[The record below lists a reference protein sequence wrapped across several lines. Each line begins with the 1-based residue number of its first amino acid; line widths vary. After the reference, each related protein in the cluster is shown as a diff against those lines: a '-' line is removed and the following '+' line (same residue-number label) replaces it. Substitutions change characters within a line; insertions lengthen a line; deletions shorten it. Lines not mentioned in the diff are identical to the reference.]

1 MSDFNYFTPFFPFL
15 PKKSWCCSRSDGGTG
30 GGGFRGGDSVRGH
43 EEPVC
48 ERSQGGFRCQGGEEE
63 QNDTHEGIRRESG
76 AEQDGNVPQSSTGS
90 DLIAGLN
97 SSLSRRRWRSGWSS
111 EGKWTQTVWRIPRSS
126 SSSPVDRQSGRD
138 RLSLCTA
145 LWQGGPSPRLPGE
158 TPSKHS
164 GDPFL

>member
-1 MSDFNYFTPFFPFL
+1 MFL
-15 PKKSWCCSRSDGGTG
+15 IILLDSCRLLPQKSRCCSRSDGGTG
-30 GGGFRGGDSVRGH
+30 GGGFRGGDSVCGH

-48 ERSQGGFRCQGGEEE
+48 KRSQGGFRCQGGEEE

-76 AEQDGNVPQSSTGS
+76 AEQDGNVSQSSTGS
-90 DLIAGLN
+90 DLITGLN

-145 LWQGGPSPRLPGE
+145 PWQGGPSPRLPGE